1 MPSLNSP
8 FWRSVV
14 AVGAALLIASL
25 LLVALGERPTLLFE
39 ALHHSLFTSFGLGY
53 TLFYATP
60 LLFTGLAVAI
70 PYQAGLFNIGAE
82 GQLLWG
88 AISVV
93 IAARTFH
100 ALPGFLGIPLVIC
113 FAALMGAAW
122 GGLAGWWK
130 AKRGAHEVIVTI
142 LLNFIAIG
150 IVDYLLL
157 YPFDDPAV
165 QAPQTLAIPDKF

>member
-1 MPSLNSP
+1 MSLRPSLNNP
-8 FWRSVV
+8 VWRSIIAVAVSLVV
-14 AVGAALLIASL
+14 ASGLLMG
-25 LLVALGERPTLLFE
+25 LGERPTLLFE

-70 PYQAGLFNIGAE
+70 PYRAGLFNIGAE

-93 IAARTFH
+93 IAGRAFQGM
-100 ALPGFLGIPLVIC
+100 PGLLGIPLIILSS
-113 FAALMGAAW
+113 ALMGAAW

-130 AKRGAHEVIVTI
+130 AKRGAHEVIVTRW
-142 LLNFIAIG
+142 AA
-150 IVDYLLL
+150 
-157 YPFDDPAV
+157 YPRY
-165 QAPQTLAIPDKF
+165 